1 MDSSLD
7 KTLALINGQSPSEY
21 EATQLT
27 DADRAQIENAID
39 VAINYFE
46 KNFEPGIL
54 ELFTE
59 EIGLSDEELEG
70 LFKKVTKK

>member
-7 KTLALINGQSPSEY
+7 KALALINGQSPSEY

-39 VAINYFE
+39 VLSL
-46 KNFEPGIL
+46 PV
-54 ELFTE
+54 
-59 EIGLSDEELEG
+59 IGVSKSPIAG
-70 LFKKVTKK
+70 VFGRRR